1 MLLPFSKDA
10 AIPARIDREE
20 GKAGMASDP
29 NEMIEKNEVQARQGT
44 RKPNLVYVLGASV
57 VLIIVAFGLIWAF
70 TR

>member
-1 MLLPFSKDA
+1 
-10 AIPARIDREE
+10 
-20 GKAGMASDP
+20 MASDP